1 MEQLPRGHSFL
12 PIVQDHIP
20 GCVSIR
26 QNHSGVVG
34 TDTVACV
41 AIDACAKR
49 VDFTRLQV
57 YLETLDVWG
66 LTIVSEEVG
75 DVLFLVAMDARY
87 LLVPILV
94 SKERLGN
101 AAIKRNEV
109 WLIILVAQ
117 LVNHKDRKSVV

>member
-1 MEQLPRGHSFL
+1 M
-12 PIVQDHIP
+12 
-20 GCVSIR
+20 
-26 QNHSGVVG
+26 VG
-34 TDTVACV
+34 TDTVACI

-49 VDFTRLQV
+49 LDFIRLQV

-101 AAIKRNEV
+101 AAIKRNQV
-109 WLIILVAQ
+109 WLIILVPQ
-117 LVNHKDRKSVV
+117 LVNHN